1 MKENEAAKKDDS
13 NKYLVCG
20 LGLGGFATASVLLT
34 GAACPMCIIAT
45 PALLAAGIYK
55 KITKPKGKASS

>member
-1 MKENEAAKKDDS
+1 MKEKESAKKDDS

-34 GAACPMCIIAT
+34 GAACPLCIIAT

-55 KITKPKGKASS
+55 KITKPKEKVSS